1 MAAPKGGEQCIDK
14 HPTMRGN
21 SLRLKNFLTNRTTV
35 RWLLP
40 TRPAPATRGRSLRL
54 GKPSSFPQAPKF
66 SPIALV

>member
-54 GKPSSFPQAPKF
+54 GKA
-66 SPIALV
+66 V